1 MTTETVLT
9 EEQRELLYIL
19 HMEDFMD
26 GESADRAIKAIERAV
41 LQSPEVQRMRR
52 DAERYQWLSEGG
64 PDQLMIVEDM
74 YEVDLCQDYLDS
86 AIDAAMENKE

>member
-9 EEQRELLYIL
+9 DEQRELLFIL

-41 LQSPEVQRMRR
+41 LRSPEVQQMRKDKAR
-52 DAERYQWLSEGG
+52 
-64 PDQLMIVEDM
+64 
-74 YEVDLCQDYLDS
+74 LDS
-86 AIDAAMENKE
+86 GVIMTHERDEFGLEYMSERRGVNLRAAIDAAMEKKE